1 MATRVH
7 VPLERAEL
15 KRNYKTISVAPLTPV
30 IGAEVE
36 GLDLSCP
43 LSQEEV
49 SDVKQ
54 AFADHSVLV
63 FRDQEI
69 SREDHKRFASYFGE
83 LHIHPYHKK
92 NAKPGHAGGENDPA
106 ILPVIADQNSRYVAG
121 EGWHSD
127 VTCDEEPPFGSML
140 YIKQIPE
147 IGTGGDT
154 CFLSAYEAYETLS
167 EPMKK
172 FLEGLDA
179 VHDGE
184 KPYTGG
190 YGTAAPEGGW
200 PKTKHPV
207 IARHPETG
215 RKLLYVNRGFTTR
228 IDGLS
233 KSESDA
239 LLEMLWRHLE
249 THPAF
254 QCRLRWTPNTLT
266 FWDNRCVQ
274 HHAVWD
280 YYPYSRRG
288 ERVSIVGGRPSR

>member
-1 MATRVH
+1 MSKAQIRVARTD
-7 VPLERAEL
+7 EKRA
-15 KRNYKTISVAPLTPV
+15 YKTIEVAPMTPV
-30 IGAEVE
+30 LGAEVE
-36 GLDLSCP
+36 GLDLTRP
-43 LSQEEV
+43 LDDEQLAE
-49 SDVKQ
+49 VKQ

-69 SREDHKRFASYFGE
+69 SRDDHKRFASYFGT
-83 LHIHPYHKK
+83 LHTHPYHKTG
-92 NAKPGHAGGENDPA
+92 AKGGGPESDPN
-106 ILPVIADQNSRYVAG
+106 ILPIKADQNSRYVAG
-121 EGWHSD
+121 EGWHAD

-140 YIKQIPE
+140 YITDIPE
-147 IGTGGDT
+147 IGCGGDT

-167 EPMKK
+167 PAMKT

-179 VHDGE
+179 VHDGA
-184 KPYTGG
+184 KPYSGG
-190 YGTAAPEGGW
+190 YGLDIPEGGW

-215 RKLLYVNRGFTTR
+215 RKLLYVNRGFTTH

-233 KSESDA
+233 KPESDA

-249 THPAF
+249 SNPVF
-254 QCRLRWTPNTLT
+254 QCRVRWTPNTLT
-266 FWDNRCVQ
+266 LWDNRCVQ